1 MPPRKLVT
9 GLELE
14 PGAVASRL
22 LCQGICSTR
31 NVDENQ
37 AQSLREQRFGSTIA
51 RRNLQPFSWWFS
63 RSISI
68 EERAKRQLG

>member
-1 MPPRKLVT
+1 MPPQKLMT

-31 NVDENQ
+31 NVGENQ
-37 AQSLREQRFGSTIA
+37 AQSLREQRFGST
-51 RRNLQPFSWWFS
+51 RSRKNLQPFSCWFS
-63 RSISI
+63 RGICI
-68 EERAKRQLG
+68 EEKAKRKLG